1 MPAWRRVRDKVTGH
15 QYDIPAETLPL
26 PDGIEEVER
35 HPVIEGPGELPR
47 PSKPHA
53 PKGGATQTP
62 RAERGSRT
70 RDTTTD
76 APGTPADSKE

>member
-15 QYDIPAETLPL
+15 QYDIPAENLPL
-26 PDGIEEVER
+26 PEGIEEVKGE
-35 HPVIEGPGELPR
+35 PVLEGPGALPR
-47 PSKPHA
+47 PMRPRV
-53 PKGGATQTP
+53 PLATIQTP

-76 APGTPADSKE
+76 VPGTPADSKE

>member
-15 QYDIPAETLPL
+15 HYDIPAANLPL
-26 PDGIEEVER
+26 PEGIEEVKGA
-35 HPVIEGPGELPR
+35 PVLEGTTARPR
-47 PSKPHA
+47 DAKHRVSLA
-53 PKGGATQTP
+53 PTQTP

>member
-15 QYDIPAETLPL
+15 QYDIPAENLPL
-26 PDGIEEVER
+26 PEGIEEVARAE
-35 HPVIEGPGELPR
+35 VIEGPGALPR
-47 PSKPHA
+47 PAKPSV
-53 PKGGATQTP
+53 PLGGPQSP
-62 RAERGSRT
+62 RVERGSRT

>member
-15 QYDIPAETLPL
+15 HYDIPAANLPL
-26 PDGIEEVER
+26 PEGIEEVNGA
-35 HPVIEGPGELPR
+35 PVLEGPGALPR
-47 PSKPHA
+47 PMKPNR
-53 PKGGATQTP
+53 PLGGHSTP
-62 RAERGSRT
+62 RVERDSRT